1 MARVVSIGTQDFE
14 TLVARNNFYIDKT
27 LFIKEWWESDDQV
40 TLITRPRRFGKTL
53 NMSMLERFF
62 SVKYAEKGEVFE
74 NLDIWEEK
82 SPDGDYK
89 YRMLQ
94 GTYPVIFLSF
104 AGVKADNFTETKE
117 QILQVLEDLY
127 ISYSFLKKSGVLE
140 DREIKYFDRIGVE
153 MRNSDAVVALQRLSA
168 YLYRYYGRKVII
180 LLDEYDTPMQEAYV
194 NGYWKEMVSF
204 TRNLFNNTFKTNPS
218 LERAVMT
225 GVTNLSG
232 EKFAKQTSNGSA
244 LAETMFS
251 DLNNLKVITM
261 TSNSYATCFGFTEKE
276 VFDAMDEFDMV
287 NKEEVKSWYD
297 GFIIGDIRDI
307 YNPWSVINFLDTRE
321 LRPYWANTS
330 SNALAGRLI
339 RRGDKDIKMQFEDL
353 LQGKTI
359 TGRVNE
365 EIIFNQLDGSSQAV
379 WSLLLAAGY
388 LKIIAVHG
396 KEYEFSL
403 TNYEVQQSFENMVLD
418 WFAERGS
425 CYNDFVKALL
435 RDDLKEMNAYMNR
448 MALSLFSSFDGG
460 NHPLD
465 ETNPERFYH
474 GFVLGLLVDLTGR
487 YTVTSNRESGFGRY
501 DVMLMPLDSNNNG
514 IILEF
519 KIYDPEDERSLEE
532 TVQAALRQIEEKRY
546 EQLLLDS
553 GVPKERIRKY
563 GFAFQGKKVLIGV

>member
-1 MARVVSIGTQDFE
+1 M
-14 TLVARNNFYIDKT
+14 
-27 LFIKEWWESDDQV
+27 
-40 TLITRPRRFGKTL
+40 
-53 NMSMLERFF
+53 
-62 SVKYAEKGEVFE
+62 
-74 NLDIWEEK
+74 
-82 SPDGDYK
+82 
-89 YRMLQ
+89 
-94 GTYPVIFLSF
+94 
-104 AGVKADNFTETKE
+104 
-117 QILQVLEDLY
+117 
-127 ISYSFLKKSGVLE
+127 
-140 DREIKYFDRIGVE
+140 
-153 MRNSDAVVALQRLSA
+153 
-168 YLYRYYGRKVII
+168 
-180 LLDEYDTPMQEAYV
+180 
-194 NGYWKEMVSF
+194 
-204 TRNLFNNTFKTNPS
+204 
-218 LERAVMT
+218 
-225 GVTNLSG
+225 
-232 EKFAKQTSNGSA
+232 
-244 LAETMFS
+244 
-251 DLNNLKVITM
+251 
-261 TSNSYATCFGFTEKE
+261 
-276 VFDAMDEFDMV
+276 
-287 NKEEVKSWYD
+287 
-297 GFIIGDIRDI
+297 
-307 YNPWSVINFLDTRE
+307 
-321 LRPYWANTS
+321 
-330 SNALAGRLI
+330 
-339 RRGDKDIKMQFEDL
+339 
-353 LQGKTI
+353 
-359 TGRVNE
+359 
-365 EIIFNQLDGSSQAV
+365 DGSSQAV